1 MEIEYKFGIGKKETF
16 DFLSNLSQV
25 GDYVLKDKSHPIFT
39 DTFYDTPDFL
49 LFSLGYYLRKRLEEG
64 KDFAEWTLKKS
75 DSSLTDV
82 HKRHEFKENLSL
94 QSEVTDISNP
104 DILKCLFSLVGDM
117 KLVPILTLNQDR
129 YFKSVYK
136 ADLTKEAD
144 FVPEN
149 ILSDLSV
156 DLVHLKFSEQTHAFM
171 ELEAELSHGT
181 TSDLKDFVTVLQN
194 VKEIKNDIYLNHLS
208 KFDRGLVL
216 FFNRDKIEGV
226 INGFEKKSYHLDIEN
241 ASPDDL
247 DSADSGFL
255 MPREKAALLQICEKK
270 YTADPTDQFGST
282 GFLINNGPI
291 HFKNDLF
298 LKKASLLLA
307 LDSGMS
313 LGFAALTY
321 GLSKNEVLSLRRSF
335 EFFRLDIFP
344 FIFEVAQPLHYYFQK
359 PISDGKVWTEA
370 ELASF
375 YNINVERSKTRLL
388 NAEKLFTSI
397 GAACGLS
404 DRDQAVLRTS
414 VFLKDIGQG
423 ISFERPNIS
432 ANIILTHPLQDF
444 SLNEL
449 KMLGLIFVLDHLEK
463 RAPQNIRK
471 AIRNAGF
478 FVPPFYQK
486 KALILS
492 AFLEIIETADD
503 IQGIFDQITLS
514 DASYGDTKKSRIEI
528 VYSTPNDYTGSSDAD
543 FFKPN
548 DFIKPNN
555 FVIPSDSVSPDESF
569 SKPDKSSLNK
579 FIDIV
584 FNSSLLFKSSS
595 ATPPENLKK
604 KDKGETKET
613 KEKETKEIKEKETK
627 KAKEKET
634 RDTTL
639 PPLESVVPAFEKPES
654 SKLLSD
660 DMMAEAAE
668 KIFKAQFYDVEKAE
682 PGVISAKDIED
693 VHDIRVALRKI
704 RSANL
709 IFKNFLDPKWLEETE
724 LNVKKMLSFFGVI
737 RDLDVLLEKA
747 DAYVKK
753 ENIDRSTLSLFY
765 KIVSKDRN
773 ENHKKAVEYL
783 KSDEYFLF
791 KIGLYETFNSGV
803 YLGTPRINKKG
814 DVFPVR
820 ICDVLPAILYE
831 KAADL
836 TAYHEWLDGPFIY
849 VDKLHRLRIA
859 AKNFRYTL
867 DFFKDCF
874 GSCASQLIKEF
885 KELQDILGDF
895 HDAIVAI
902 AVIDSYISRID
913 MDDDVFESAAESKKK
928 LAEIETTLNAL
939 EKYKEYRE
947 REIELLLQ
955 NFHSKWE
962 SMDRQFFHD
971 RISKI
976 ITEANF

>member
-16 DFLSNLSQV
+16 DFLSTMSQV
-25 GDYVLKDKSHPIFT
+25 GDYVLKDKSHPLFT

-64 KDFAEWTLKKS
+64 KDFAEWNLKKS
-75 DSSLTDV
+75 DASLTEV
-82 HKRHEFKENLSL
+82 HKRHEFKQNLSL
-94 QSEVTDISNP
+94 QSNVADISDP
-104 DILKCLFSLVGDM
+104 DILKCLFSFVGDM
-117 KLVPILTLNQDR
+117 ELVPILTLNQDR

-136 ADLTKEAD
+136 AGTKETE
-144 FVPEN
+144 FTPEN

-156 DLVHLKFSEQTHAFM
+156 DLVRLKFSEQTHTFM
-171 ELEAELSHGT
+171 ELEAELAHGT
-181 TSDLKDFVTVLQN
+181 TRDLKDFVTVLQN

-216 FFNRDKIEGV
+216 FFNRDKIEGAGV
-226 INGFEKKSYHLDIEN
+226 GAGFEKKSYHVDLEN
-241 ASPDDL
+241 VSPDDL

-255 MPREKAALLQICEKK
+255 MPREKAALIQICEKK

-282 GFLINNGPI
+282 GFLINRGSMN
-291 HFKNDLF
+291 NDPF

-313 LGFAALTY
+313 LGFAALTF

-335 EFFRLDIFP
+335 EFLRLEIFP
-344 FIFEVAQPLHYYFQK
+344 FVFEIVSPLHYYFQK
-359 PISDGKVWTEA
+359 PISDGKVWTA
-370 ELASF
+370 KELASF
-375 YNINVERSKTRLL
+375 YNINADRLKTRLL
-388 NAEKLFTSI
+388 NAEKLFAAI
-397 GAACGLS
+397 GTAYGLS
-404 DRDQAVLRTS
+404 DRDRDVLEAA
-414 VFLKDIGQG
+414 VFLKDIGKG
-423 ISFERPNIS
+423 ITFERPDIS
-432 ANIILTHPLQDF
+432 ANIILTHPLQGF

-449 KMLGLIFVLDHLEK
+449 KMLGLIFIFDHLEK
-463 RAPQNIRK
+463 RAPKNIQK

-478 FVPPFYQK
+478 FVPPIYQK
-486 KALILS
+486 KALVLS
-492 AFLEIIETADD
+492 SFLEIMESVDEI
-503 IQGIFDQITLS
+503 GIFDQAALS
-514 DASYGDTKKSRIEI
+514 DVFFGDAKKSRLEI
-528 VYSTPNDYTGSSDAD
+528 SYFASNDSVRSDDAD
-543 FFKPN
+543 FSKQEHFAEFE
-548 DFIKPNN
+548 DF
-555 FVIPSDSVSPDESF
+555 VSPDETL
-569 SKPDKSSLNK
+569 KPKKSPVNK
-579 FIDIV
+579 FVDIV
-584 FNSSLLFKSSS
+584 FNVPLLFKPPS
-595 ATPPENLKK
+595 AAFEGEDSAGRPAEIKK
-604 KDKGETKET
+604 KDK
-613 KEKETKEIKEKETK
+613 KEKEKEPKE
-627 KAKEKET
+627 KEKET
-634 RDTTL
+634 REKEREKDAKETTL
-639 PPLESVVPAFEKPES
+639 PSLESVVPAFEKPENA
-654 SKLLSD
+654 KLLSD

-668 KIFKAQFYDVEKAE
+668 KIFKTQFHDVEKAE

-709 IFKNFLDPKWLEETE
+709 IFKDFLDPKWLEETE
-724 LNVKKMLSFFGVI
+724 LNVKQMLSFFGTI
-737 RDLDVLLEKA
+737 RDLDVLLEKT
-747 DAYVKK
+747 DAYMKDEK
-753 ENIDRSTLSLFY
+753 IEKAALSLFY
-765 KIVSKDRN
+765 KTVSKDRD

-783 KSDEYFLF
+783 KSGEYASF
-791 KIGLYETFNSGV
+791 KIGLHETFNSGV

-820 ICDVLPAILYE
+820 ICDVLPAVLYE

-867 DFFKDCF
+867 DFFKDCL
-874 GSCASQLIKEF
+874 GSSVPQLIKEF

-895 HDAIVAI
+895 HDAVVAVE
-902 AVIDSYISRID
+902 VIGSYMSRID
-913 MDDDVFESAAESKKK
+913 AAGDSIGNSSDSKKK

-947 REIELLLQ
+947 REIEVLLQ

-962 SMDRQFFHD
+962 IMDRRFFHD